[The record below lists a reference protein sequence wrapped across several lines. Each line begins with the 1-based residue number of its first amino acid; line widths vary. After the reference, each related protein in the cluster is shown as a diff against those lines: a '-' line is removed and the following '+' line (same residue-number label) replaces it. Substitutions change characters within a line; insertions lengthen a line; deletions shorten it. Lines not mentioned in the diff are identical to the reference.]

1 MIKVWTLAIIT
12 YSMVWAGGGPNDFNK
27 NMSLSESR
35 C

>member
-12 YSMVWAGGGPNDFNK
+12 YSMVWAGGGNDFNK